1 MPRIATDQPSSG
13 KPLQLFIPSSA
24 NSGFVNTTWFTL
36 VEAPDFSVPGTGD
49 AGAVLDPADAGR
61 ELRPGEVFFES
72 PLTVVNTT
80 ATTRWVELR
89 ILLQG
94 NSGQA
99 IPVTPRVPVPGG
111 EAIYLPIQG
120 LRVLKT
126 SANNVIATAL
136 TSAQNGNIYEIVA
149 VGTTDFT
156 LIGAASNTLGT
167 VFTKS
172 GSTGSGTGIAGQPGG
187 RLQIQ
192 GEVNNA
198 LTVVGSAVEL
208 EALTHAPDSE
218 AP

>member
-1 MPRIATDQPSSG
+1 MPRISTDQPSSG
-13 KPLQLFIPSSA
+13 KPLQLFIPSA
-24 NSGFVNTTWFTL
+24 GFVPTTWTTL
-36 VEAPDFSVPGTGD
+36 AEAPDFSVPGSGD
-49 AGAVLDPADAGR
+49 SGVVLDPADAGR

-72 PLTVVNTT
+72 PLAVVNTT

-99 IPVTPRVPVPGG
+99 IPVTPQVPVPGG
-111 EAIYLPIQG
+111 EAVYLPIQG

-126 SANNVIATAL
+126 SPNHVSATAL
-136 TSAQNGNIYEIVA
+136 TSTQNGNIYEIVFA
-149 VGTTDFT
+149 GTTDFT
-156 LIGAASNTLGT
+156 LLGAANNTPGT
-167 VFTKS
+167 TFTKS
-172 GSTGSGTGIAGQPGG
+172 GGTGTGTGIVAQPGG

-192 GEVNNA
+192 AEVSDA
-198 LTVVGSAVEL
+198 LKVIGSAVEL